1 VVLISVVTASISQ
14 PSTSA
19 STQPRVFSHS
29 AILAGHSSTKGTWS
43 IKKHTKTEGKI
54 PRHIPGDHCG
64 GMYIVFPHG
73 VTNFLYPATHNI
85 YCQIMCIL
93 QL

>member
-1 VVLISVVTASISQ
+1 VVLISVVTASTNQ

-29 AILAGHSSTKGTWS
+29 AILAGHSGSKGTWS

-54 PRHIPGDHCG
+54 P
-64 GMYIVFPHG
+64 
-73 VTNFLYPATHNI
+73 
-85 YCQIMCIL
+85 
-93 QL
+93 